1 MSFFNV
7 LLWFLAFFLLVG
19 LNNTFFTN
27 VENTMNIE
35 LYTEKGELL

>member
-7 LLWFLAFFLLVG
+7 FLCLLTFFLLVG